1 MNDDNLGAVALLV
14 VIGLVVGLSGCA
26 TERPSR
32 LGTMSKWHA
41 NCANAAIERQL
52 YTKNIILLEQQGIGI
67 GKDDDPVRREKIA
80 ILNEL
85 ILESDML
92 CGPNGLYTQPQH
104 S

>member
-1 MNDDNLGAVALLV
+1 MNDRLGAAALLII
-14 VIGLVVGLSGCA
+14 IGVTIGLSGCA

-41 NCANAAIERQL
+41 NCANAAVERQL
-52 YTKNIILLEQQGIGI
+52 YTKNIILLEQQSIGN
-67 GKDDDPVRREKIA
+67 KDDDQLRREKIA